1 MSVCCGLNLKLIDS
15 NDSRNVCPLYRMEYV
30 CLLPLMGL
38 FSPQLRET
46 DANLGKSSRILT
58 GMLRR

>member
-1 MSVCCGLNLKLIDS
+1 MKM
-15 NDSRNVCPLYRMEYV
+15 NDSLLTLERTSLQRFFPTIPHHPLEMR
-30 CLLPLMGL
+30 L
-38 FSPQLRET
+38 QLRET